1 MSEVTVALGTKNLR
15 QLARQIKS
23 FAKSLDEDLTYE
35 MCKARA
41 EDVKEDISG
50 NVGLIWASEGIDGN
64 YDSVRVVARQG
75 GMGYFEVLWQG
86 SQIAFLEFGTGATG
100 ASTPYPGTA
109 MAQAGY
115 HPDPTK
121 FEWFYEDAWT
131 GEILKSRGV
140 PAYAPMYNAA
150 VKARL
155 NLDHMKT
162 MYKEAVRDAFTVR

>member
-1 MSEVTVALGTKNLR
+1 MSEVTIALGTRNMR
-15 QLARQIKS
+15 QLARQLRS

-41 EDVKEDISG
+41 NDVKEDVVG
-50 NVGLIWASEGIDGN
+50 NVGLIWGAEGIDGN
-64 YDSVRVVARQG
+64 YDSVTVLARQG
-75 GMGYFEVLWQG
+75 GMGYFEVLWRG
-86 SQIAFLEFGTGATG
+86 SQISFLEFGTGATG
-100 ASTPYPGTA
+100 AGTPYPGTA
-109 MAQAGY
+109 MAEAGY

-131 GEILKSRGV
+131 GEVLRSHGV

-155 NLDHMKT
+155 NLGRMKT
-162 MYKEAVRDAFTVR
+162 MYKEAVRGAVTV